1 MLLWKKESKRV
12 CKQIQIGIERSVYD
26 LHTPEN
32 GGIEMAHSFRI
43 EPTIYQLNSCKEFC
57 EEFHIGEGDLILTN
71 PTYFEGFFDGLVP
84 KAHVVYLKKYGTGEP
99 TDLMVESLYQD
110 IKDLSYNRVIA
121 IGGGSIIDVSKLL
134 VQETISPVVDLY
146 EKRIPTKKTRELIIV
161 PTTCGTG
168 SEVTSVAVIE
178 LTVRNTKLGLQTDE
192 EFADAAVLIPELLQ
206 GLPFRFFA
214 TSSID
219 ALIHA
224 IESYVSPKANAF
236 SELFSEKAI
245 TMILEGYQKIARE
258 GEDARFPLMENF
270 LIASTYAGIAFSNA
284 GCAAVHAMSMPFS
297 GAYHVPH
304 GEANYVI
311 FTGVFK
317 AYNRLKPVGKIQ
329 KLNALLMG
337 ILGCQEEAVY
347 ESLEELLDQILKK
360 KSLREYGV
368 REEELKDYTETVMTK
383 QGRLTANNYT
393 KLDETE
399 VLKIYQS
406 LY

>member
-1 MLLWKKESKRV
+1 
-12 CKQIQIGIERSVYD
+12 
-26 LHTPEN
+26 
-32 GGIEMAHSFRI
+32 MAHPFRVQ
-43 EPTIYQLNSCKEFC
+43 PAIYQIHTCREFC

-71 PTYFEGFFDGLVP
+71 PTYFEGFFDGLTDG
-84 KAHVVYLKKYGTGEP
+84 AHVVYFKKYGKGEP
-99 TDLMVESLYQD
+99 TDVMVEALYQD
-110 IKDLSYNRVIA
+110 IKDLEYKRVIA

-134 VQETISPVVDLY
+134 IQETISPVVDLY
-146 EKRIPTKKTRELIIV
+146 EKKIPTKKVKELIVV

-192 EFADAAVLIPELLQ
+192 EFADCAVLIPELLQ

-224 IESYVSPKANAF
+224 IESYVSPKATAL

-245 TMILEGYQKIARE
+245 AMILKGYQKIADE
-258 GEDARFPLMENF
+258 GEDARIPLMEDF
-270 LIASTYAGIAFSNA
+270 LLASTYAGIAFSNA

-297 GAYHVPH
+297 GAHHVPH

-317 AYNRLKPVGKIQ
+317 AYNRLQPVGKIQ
-329 KLNALLMG
+329 KLNQLLKE
-337 ILGCQEEAVY
+337 ILGCGDDNIY
-347 ESLEELLDQILKK
+347 ESLERLLDKILKK
-360 KSLREYGV
+360 KTLKEYGV
-368 REEELKDYTETVMTK
+368 QEAELPGYTETVMTK

-393 KLDETE
+393 KLDEKE